1 MTSRPWWGPLVILTA
16 LSSTAAVGSGAVGT
30 TQNDAAFL
38 TRVTYGARP
47 GDLAALAHV
56 GRAAWIAAQL
66 RPVGSPDLAGRL
78 AAWPTLSMRPD
89 ELKERYPYLPVG
101 NDAGDRD
108 ARRAVRKDR
117 KEAQRTPLHERA
129 AARVVRAVHSDAQLE
144 EMVAAFWL
152 DHFNVYPRK
161 TPAMAWLI
169 GDFEDEAVRPHLFGN
184 FRELLGAVAHAPAML
199 VYLDN
204 ERSAVADADAGHPG
218 INENYARELLELH
231 TLGVHG
237 GYTQADVEAVARIF
251 TGWGVVMEEKADAR
265 PGTFRFRTRWHDWG
279 QKTVLGIRFPP
290 EGEAEGERLLDLLAT
305 HPTTV
310 RRLSAKLC
318 RSFVGTPTAAMV
330 DRVATRWDATGGDL
344 RAVYEALLTD
354 PDLLVGRAPRSPLQ
368 WLAAALRAAPEA
380 DFPAE
385 DAARLLDDMGQDV
398 LGALPPTGYDDID
411 WLTADGLVRRMTTG
425 REVGVRLAPTLQ
437 AGGVTTAA
445 QVVARFLPAHADDD
459 PLAGRLGDDPDVG
472 VLAGRI
478 LGSPEFQR
486 R

>member
-16 LSSTAAVGSGAVGT
+16 VSSTVAVGSASVAPT
-30 TQNDAAFL
+30 HDDAAFL

-47 GDLAALAHV
+47 RELAELARA

-66 RPVGSPDLAGRL
+66 HPTVSPDLAGRL
-78 AAWPTLSMRPD
+78 AAWPTLSMRPG
-89 ELKERYPYLPVG
+89 ELKERYPYRPPG

-108 ARRAVRKDR
+108 ARRAVRKDM

-129 AARVVRAVHSDAQLE
+129 AARVTRAVHSDAQFQ
-144 EMVAAFWL
+144 EMVATFWL

-161 TPAMAWLI
+161 TPAMGWLI
-169 GDFEDEAVRPHLFGN
+169 GDFEDEAVRPHLFGT
-184 FRELLGAVAHAPAML
+184 FRTLLGAVAHAPAML

-231 TLGVHG
+231 TLGVDG
-237 GYTQADVEAVARIF
+237 GYTQGDVEAVARIF
-251 TGWGVVMEEKADAR
+251 TGWGVVMEEKGDAR

-279 QKTVLGIRFPP
+279 QKTVLGTRFPP
-290 EGEAEGERLLDLLAT
+290 EGEAEGERLLDLLAA
-305 HPTTV
+305 HPATV
-310 RRLSAKLC
+310 RRLSTKLC
-318 RSFVGTPTAAMV
+318 RSFVGAPSTAMV
-330 DRVATRWDATGGDL
+330 DRVSARWEQTGGDL

-354 PDLLVGRAPRSPLQ
+354 PDLLVGLAARSPLQ

-385 DAARLLDDMGQDV
+385 DAARLIDDMGQDV
-398 LGALPPTGYDDID
+398 LGALPPTGYDDND
-411 WLTADGLVRRMTTG
+411 WLTADALVRRMTTG
-425 REVGVRLAPTLQ
+425 RDVGGRLAPALR
-437 AGGVTTAA
+437 AEGVTTAA
-445 QVVARFLPAHADDD
+445 QLVTRFLPTRLDDGALAD
-459 PLAGRLGDDPDVG
+459 RLGADPDVG
-472 VLAGRI
+472 VLTGRI